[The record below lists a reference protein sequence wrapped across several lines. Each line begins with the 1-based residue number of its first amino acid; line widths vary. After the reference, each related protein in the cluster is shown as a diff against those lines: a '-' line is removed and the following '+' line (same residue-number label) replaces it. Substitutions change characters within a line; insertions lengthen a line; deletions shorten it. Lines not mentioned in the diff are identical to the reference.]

1 MRDAAP
7 LFRRLFPAAVAVSVF
22 AALAHAGLV
31 AIAARSIGLELVY
44 IAALS
49 FLVALFVALPGGAV
63 LLAVVAILK
72 LKPLASLVLF
82 VAAIQ
87 MVAIAL
93 EISLFE
99 GGLDDISWQYGL
111 ISIPAALIAWYSS
124 VYSASRQG

>member
-1 MRDAAP
+1 MRDTGP

-22 AALAHAGLV
+22 AALVHAGLV
-31 AIAARSIGLELVY
+31 AIDARSIGLELVH

-72 LKPLASLVLF
+72 LKPLPSLGLF
-82 VAAIQ
+82 VAAVQ

-93 EISLFE
+93 EMYPFE
-99 GGLDDISWQYGL
+99 SGLDDISRQCGL
-111 ISIPAALIAWYSS
+111 ISIPASLVAWYYS
-124 VYSASRQG
+124 VYCASRIR